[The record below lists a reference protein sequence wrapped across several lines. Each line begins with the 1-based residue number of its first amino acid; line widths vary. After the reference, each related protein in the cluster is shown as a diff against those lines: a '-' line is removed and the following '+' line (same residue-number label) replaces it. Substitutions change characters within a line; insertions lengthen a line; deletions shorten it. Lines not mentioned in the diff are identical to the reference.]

1 MIIIMYHHS
10 VYIYIYMYTHTHV
23 CECVY
28 VFVTLVTHQDIWDYA
43 RNFSKLSN
51 QSAFSNVSST
61 PMTQRWDRSADAWVQ
76 QSAMGNR
83 KRCFE
88 EGKFHGIPIS
98 HDLPT
103 PKKNLSFSQSVPM
116 IFPLANGKVG
126 SSCKALLNCG
136 ASRAS
141 RASCTKILGAKSLIK
156 NASIYIMGIWWVYN
170 QYNQSSLVTTGWPG
184 CWWHDS

>member
-1 MIIIMYHHS
+1 
-10 VYIYIYMYTHTHV
+10 MYTHTHV

-76 QSAMGNR
+76 QSAMETGNVAL
-83 KRCFE
+83 KKASFMVSQYLAI
-88 EGKFHGIPIS
+88 FP
-98 HDLPT
+98 P
-103 PKKNLSFSQSVPM
+103 PKKKQLSFSQSVPM

-141 RASCTKILGAKSLIK
+141 RASCTKILGAKSFIK
-156 NASIYIMGIWWVYN
+156 NASIYIIGIWWVYN
-170 QYNQSSLVTTGWPG
+170 QYNQSSLVTTG
-184 CWWHDS
+184 